1 MRTTLEGNRLVVFPE
16 GRISSD
22 NAAAFDAELRQAFS
36 GYAGNAVIDAGDLA
50 YISSAGLRVLLAMAR
65 ERKSKLTVRNVSP
78 EVYEI
83 FQITGFTEILD
94 VQKKIRTLSID
105 GCQVIGQGALG
116 TVYRIDDET
125 IVKVYRDPEN
135 LPIIRTEQ
143 EMARKAFVKGLPTAI
158 PYDIVQTGEGY
169 GSVFELLHAQNMND
183 VFRTHPELED
193 ELLRKYVQLIRQ
205 IHSVEALPGE
215 LPSARET
222 FLGYIDD
229 LKDTLPADMAE
240 RLRQLLR
247 QMPQDLHIV
256 HGDLQMKNVMMNG
269 DELILIDME
278 TLCTGNPVFDLQSL
292 YVAYLAF
299 LEDDPHDSEHFLGI
313 PGEACH
319 RIWSQVLNSYFE
331 GLSSERVR
339 EMEDRIR
346 ILAYVRF
353 LDRVVTHGMTPPE
366 LKEIRV
372 RHSLEHLREL
382 LARTDGLTV

>member
-1 MRTTLEGNRLVVFPE
+1 MRTTMEGNQMIVFPE
-16 GRISSD
+16 GKISSE

-36 GYAGNAVIDAGDLA
+36 GNAGNVVIDAGGLA
-50 YISSAGLRVLLAMAR
+50 YISSAGLRVLLSVSR

-83 FQITGFTEILD
+83 FQMTGFTEILD
-94 VQKKIRTLSID
+94 VQKKIRTLSSE
-105 GCQVIGQGALG
+105 GCRVIGQGALG

-125 IVKVYRDPEN
+125 IVKVYRNPEN
-135 LPIIRTEQ
+135 LPVIRTEQ

-205 IHSVEALPGE
+205 IHSVEALPSE
-215 LPSARET
+215 LPSARDT
-222 FLGYIDD
+222 FLGYIDE
-229 LKDTLPADMAE
+229 LKDTLPPEMAE

-247 QMPQDLHIV
+247 QMPQDLHII

-331 GLSSERVR
+331 GLPPERVR

-353 LDRVVTHGMTPPE
+353 LDRIVTHGMTTSD
-366 LKEIRV
+366 LKEIRI
-372 RHSLEHLREL
+372 RHSLQHLQEL
-382 LARTDGLTV
+382 LAKTDDLTV